1 MKYETRLEML
11 KLSDIVAAPYNPR
24 EDIERGSDEYKALR
38 RSIEL
43 NGMVEPPVVNLHN
56 MRCIGGN
63 QRLVVLRDGV
73 ERSAL
78 LRHRPAGR
86 KQGDEALSCPEPH

>member
-24 EDIERGSDEYKALR
+24 EDIESGSDEYKALR

-43 NGMVEPPVVNLHN
+43 NGMVEPPVVHSTI
-56 MRCIGGN
+56 CAA
-63 QRLVVLRDGV
+63 LVVI
-73 ERSAL
+73 SAL
-78 LRHRPAGR
+78 WSSGTWDGKKCSAPSSTSRTKARR
-86 KQGDEALSCPEPH
+86 

>member
-43 NGMVEPPVVNLHN
+43 NGMVEPP
-56 MRCIGGN
+56 
-63 QRLVVLRDGV
+63 
-73 ERSAL
+73 
-78 LRHRPAGR
+78 GR
-86 KQGDEALSCPEPH
+86 